1 MCVKAGALGQN
12 TYPYYALDSIN
23 LDGNYDSGDL
33 KADMWTDDEE
43 SYQVMMLSDNSV
55 VFFDVPDSVSSDG
68 IAFVL
73 TFSICFWC
81 RSRTKS
87 AHLWI
92 CAWEGSLSSPSSRI
106 LGKLASRRLF
116 GTSAG
121 WRLRL
126 KTSLKVSDGFPVPS
140 RY

>member
-55 VFFDVPDSVSSDG
+55 VFFDIPDSVSSDG
-68 IAFVL
+68 FAFVGI
-73 TFSICFWC
+73 F
-81 RSRTKS
+81 
-87 AHLWI
+87 
-92 CAWEGSLSSPSSRI
+92 
-106 LGKLASRRLF
+106 
-116 GTSAG
+116 
-121 WRLRL
+121 
-126 KTSLKVSDGFPVPS
+126 
-140 RY
+140 